1 MSLSYSYACQI
12 WDSTESTV
20 RDTVNDGALCC
31 LADVMRYQMVMELQC
46 YSYKESLV
54 YQCFE

>member
-1 MSLSYSYACQI
+1 MSLSYSYACHI
-12 WDSTESTV
+12 WDSTESAV

-31 LADVMRYQMVMELQC
+31 LADVMRHQMNGMQC
-46 YSYKESLV
+46 YSYKESLA